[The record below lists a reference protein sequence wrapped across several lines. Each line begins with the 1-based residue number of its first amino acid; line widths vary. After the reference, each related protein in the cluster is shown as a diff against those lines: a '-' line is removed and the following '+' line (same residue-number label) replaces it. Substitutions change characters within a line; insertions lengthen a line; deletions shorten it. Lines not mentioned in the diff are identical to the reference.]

1 MRLANEIVIGRPV
14 GEVFGTLL
22 DVERVASCMPGIR
35 LLGRV
40 GDDIYQG
47 EVTLAVGPLGVSY
60 LGTVR
65 FVSVDTDARVVTLR
79 ASGREQSGQGDADAH
94 VVARVVADGSG
105 TRVVIDTDLM
115 LRGMV
120 ARFSLGVIGEITQ
133 RLMGQFASNVEELLA
148 GQPPAAPAPAPAEPA
163 APEGFRLAVGPVLR
177 RLAPVA
183 VAAALVVAVIAR
195 RRRA

>member
-22 DVERVASCMPGIR
+22 DVERVAPCMPGSR

-40 GDDIYQG
+40 GDDTYEG
-47 EVTLAVGPLGVSY
+47 EVTLEVGPLEVSY

-65 FVSVDTDARVVTLR
+65 FVSVDSDARVVTLR

-94 VVARVVADGSG
+94 VVARVVADGGG

-120 ARFSLGVIGEITQ
+120 ARFGLGVIGEITQ
-133 RLMGQFASNVEELLA
+133 RLMGQFASNVEEMLA
-148 GQPPAAPAPAPAEPA
+148 GQPPAAPTPDPAPA
-163 APEGFRLAVGPVLR
+163 APDGLRLAVGPVLR
-177 RLAPVA
+177 RLVPVA
-183 VAAALVVAVIAR
+183 VAAALVLAMIAR